1 MAGWQKGF
9 IGALCDGLHNFTS
22 EITIH
27 NHHEKTG
34 NPHSCCVTAAA
45 MELHIQ
51 AHTPLEHQL
60 IGYSLH
66 APSSI
71 LVPLLGKH
79 LSTLA
84 GTGFIQ
90 HSLYIA

>member
-1 MAGWQKGF
+1 
-9 IGALCDGLHNFTS
+9 
-22 EITIH
+22 
-27 NHHEKTG
+27 
-34 NPHSCCVTAAA
+34 